1 MKRFQELLMKDL
13 GWKLL
18 SVAISITM
26 WFMVINITQ
35 PIDTRSY
42 SRPISLENTEA
53 LTQRGLT
60 VGNKEELENTKVLV
74 KVKAQRTALDRL
86 NQNPEW
92 IQANVDLSELTYNV
106 NGDIVSLPI
115 TISMQGGVTGYGI
128 VSKTPGSMEVEVE
141 TLLTKT
147 FPVEIILN
155 GDLADNIYL
164 SAPKLSAETVLVTGP
179 RSAVETV
186 KSVKASINAEDLQ
199 DTPQVRTGLTA
210 YDADG
215 RAVKGVSINIREIKV
230 SYSLQE
236 PKQVPIQID
245 VTGTPAE
252 GYQIGKITCI
262 PASAQIIGKAEDL
275 ETLSAIQPKPI
286 DVSGLSV
293 SASHMLTLA
302 DYLPAGVS
310 VAAGSG
316 TVAQVV
322 IEIIPLSSRQL
333 TLEPSA
339 LTLTGE
345 EDGKTYT
352 VDAVQL
358 TVNGTEKA
366 LSELHAEAL
375 KASADVTG
383 LADGTHTVPVHL
395 DLPEGLSAAEAAVTV
410 LISSEEV
417 PAAEQE

>member
-35 PIDTRSY
+35 PVDTRSY
-42 SRPISLENTEA
+42 NRPVSLENTEA

-92 IQANVDLSELTYNV
+92 IQASVDLSELTYNV
-106 NGDIVSLPI
+106 NGDIVALPV
-115 TISMQGGVTGYGI
+115 TVSMQGGVTGYGI
-128 VSKTPGSMEVEVE
+128 VSRNPGSMEVEVE

-155 GDLADNIYL
+155 GDLADNVYL
-164 SAPKLSAETVLVTGP
+164 TAPKLSAENVLVTGP
-179 RSAVETV
+179 RSAVESV
-186 KSVKASINAEDLQ
+186 KSVKASINAEDLL

-210 YDADG
+210 YDANG
-215 RAVKGVSINIREIKV
+215 RAVKEVSINIREIKV

-236 PKQVPIQID
+236 PKQVPIHIE
-245 VTGTPAE
+245 VTGAPAD

-262 PASAQIIGKAEDL
+262 PASAQIIGKPQDL
-275 ETLSAIQPKPI
+275 EKISGIHLKPV

-310 VAAGSG
+310 VAEGSG

-322 IEIIPLSSRQL
+322 VEIIPLSSRQL
-333 TLEPSA
+333 TLEPAA

-345 EDGKTYT
+345 ENGRTYST
-352 VDAVQL
+352 DAVQL
-358 TVNGTEKA
+358 TVSGTAEA
-366 LSELHAEAL
+366 LDALQTEAL
-375 KASADVTG
+375 KASVDVTG
-383 LADGTHTVPVHL
+383 LADGTHTVPVQIE
-395 DLPEGLSAAEAAVTV
+395 LPEGLSAAETTVTV
-410 LISSEEV
+410 TISSEEA
-417 PAAEQE
+417 PAEQE

>member
-42 SRPISLENTEA
+42 SRPVSLENTEA

-106 NGDIVSLPI
+106 NGDIVALPV
-115 TISMQGGVTGYGI
+115 TVSMQGGVTGYGI
-128 VSKTPGSMEVEVE
+128 VSKTPGSLEVEVE

-155 GDLADNIYL
+155 GDLADHVYL
-164 SAPKLSAETVLVTGP
+164 SAPKLSAENVLVTGP

-186 KSVKASINAEDLQ
+186 KSVKANINAEDLQ
-199 DTPQVRTGLTA
+199 DTPQVRAGLTA
-210 YDADG
+210 YDANG
-215 RAVKGVSINIREIKV
+215 RAVKEISMNIREIKV
-230 SYSLQE
+230 SYTLQE
-236 PKQVPIQID
+236 PKQVPIQIE

-252 GYQIGKITCI
+252 GYQLGKITCI
-262 PASAQIIGKAEDL
+262 PSSAQIIGKAEDL
-275 ETLSAIQPKPI
+275 EKISAIRPKAI

-302 DYLPAGVS
+302 DYLPEGLA
-310 VAAGSG
+310 VAEGSG
-316 TVAQVV
+316 TVVQVV
-322 IEIIPLSSRQL
+322 AEIIPLSSRPV
-333 TLEPSA
+333 TLESSS

-345 EDGKTYT
+345 ETGKLYT
-352 VDAVQL
+352 MDTVQF
-358 TVNGTEKA
+358 TVSGTEEA
-366 LSELHAEAL
+366 LNALHTETL
-375 KASADVTG
+375 KASVDVTG
-383 LADGTHTVPVHL
+383 LDDGTHTLPVQIE
-395 DLPEGLSAAEAAVTV
+395 LPEGLSAAETTVTV
-410 LISSEEV
+410 TISSEE
-417 PAAEQE
+417 PPAEQE

>member
-35 PIDTRSY
+35 PVDTRSY
-42 SRPISLENTEA
+42 SRPISVENAEA

-60 VGNKEELENTKVLV
+60 VGNKEALENTKVLV

-106 NGDIVSLPI
+106 NGDIVALPI
-115 TISMQGGVTGYGI
+115 TVSMQGGVTGYGI
-128 VSKTPGSMEVEVE
+128 VSKTPGSIDVEVE

-155 GDLADNIYL
+155 GDLAENVYL
-164 SAPKLSAETVLVTGP
+164 SAPRLSAENVLVTGP

-186 KSVKASINAEDLQ
+186 KSVKANVNAEDLQ
-199 DTPQVRTGLTA
+199 HTPQVRAALTA
-210 YDADG
+210 YDKDG
-215 RAVKGVSINIREIKV
+215 RTVKDVSINIRDVKI

-236 PKQVPIQID
+236 PKQVPIQIE
-245 VTGTPAE
+245 VTGTPAA
-252 GYQIGKITCI
+252 GYQIGKITCV
-262 PASAQIIGKAEDL
+262 PASAQIIGKAENL
-275 ETLSAIQPKPI
+275 TNISAIQPHAI
-286 DVSGLSV
+286 DISGLTE

-302 DYLPAGVS
+302 DYLPEGLS
-310 VAAGSG
+310 VAEGSG

-322 IEIIPLSSRQL
+322 VEIIPLSSKQI
-333 TLEPSA
+333 TLEPAS
-339 LTLTGE
+339 LTLTGTE
-345 EDGKTYT
+345 EEKLYT
-352 VDAVQL
+352 VEAVQL
-358 TVNGTEKA
+358 TVSGKT
-366 LSELHAEAL
+366 EAL
-375 KASADVTG
+375 DSLQPEAVTASADVTG
-383 LADGTHTVPVHL
+383 LTDGTHTVPL
-395 DLPEGLSAAEAAVTV
+395 QLKLPEGLTAEDVTV
-410 LISSEEV
+410 TVTIGSNEE
-417 PAAEQE
+417 PPQEEE

>member
-42 SRPISLENTEA
+42 SRPVSLENTEA

-106 NGDIVSLPI
+106 NGDIVSLPV
-115 TISMQGGVTGYGI
+115 TVSMQGGVTGYGI
-128 VSKTPGSMEVEVE
+128 VSKTPGSMEVKVE

-155 GDLADNIYL
+155 GSLADNVYL
-164 SAPKLSAETVLVTGP
+164 TAPKLSAETVLVTGP
-179 RSAVETV
+179 RSAVESV
-186 KSVKASINAEDLQ
+186 KSVKANINAEDLL

-210 YDADG
+210 YDASG
-215 RAVKGVSINIREIKV
+215 RAVKEVSINIREIKV

-236 PKQVPIQID
+236 PKAVPIQVE
-245 VTGTPAE
+245 VTGTPAN

-262 PASAQIIGKAEDL
+262 PASAQIIGKAQDL
-275 ETLSAIQPKPI
+275 EKISVIHPKPI

-302 DYLPAGVS
+302 EYLPTGVS
-310 VAAGSG
+310 IAEGSG

-333 TLEPSA
+333 TLEPAA
-339 LTLTGE
+339 LTLTGK
-345 EDGKTYT
+345 EDSKTYIT
-352 VDAVQL
+352 DAVQI
-358 TVNGTEKA
+358 TVSGT
-366 LSELHAEAL
+366 AEAL
-375 KASADVTG
+375 EALQTDAVTASADVTG

-410 LISSEEV
+410 TISSEEV
-417 PAAEQE
+417 PTIEQE